1 MANLDVTVV
10 IDVLHPA
17 TTEGQLSRPLLLVAG
32 TKVEYKE
39 YANLTDL
46 AVDYGTSTAAYKLAQ
61 TISQQDFEPDA
72 YCVAT
77 YVGETPTEGQSL
89 AEVIEKYYDKSWHF
103 ALLVD
108 GTEVERLSLSQTIE
122 PHDFKFACVL
132 VSKQE
137 ELSTYKDKKRTIPF
151 YHTVDGERLD
161 GAAVGEIAA
170 RTIGSVTWHNVVL
183 KGITPQELSKDE
195 RDAIVEAGGNLF
207 VKNAGYNVLSGG
219 IVADGEYIDFYHGKD
234 WIKANIEND
243 LQKML
248 IENDKVP
255 AGPAGVSLSSN
266 VVTNRLTEGGKQGI
280 IDKDAETGEYS
291 FALIAAPFTDGNS
304 ADIAK
309 RIYSGLSFKYDPQ
322 NAIHAIKVRGEVM
335 SNK

>member
-1 MANLDVTVV
+1 MPNLDVTVV

-32 TKVEYKE
+32 TTASYKE
-39 YANLTDL
+39 YANLTAL
-46 AVDYGTSTAAYKLAQ
+46 TVDYGTTTPTYKLAQ
-61 TISQQDFEPDA
+61 TIDEQDYAPDA

-77 YVGETPTEGQSL
+77 YVGETPAEGQSL
-89 AEVIEKYYDKSWHF
+89 AEVIQKYYNKSWHF

-108 GTEVERLSLSQTIE
+108 GTAAERLLLSQTIE
-122 PHDFKFACVL
+122 PHDFKFSGVL
-132 VSKQE
+132 VPDKA
-137 ELSTYKDKKRTIPF
+137 ELASYKDKKRTIPF
-151 YHTVDGERLD
+151 YHTIDGERLD
-161 GAAVGEIAA
+161 GAAIGEIAA
-170 RTIGSVTWHNVVL
+170 REIGSVTWHNMPL
-183 KGITPQELSKDE
+183 KGITPLELSKDE
-195 RDAIVEAGGNLF
+195 RDAIVEAGGNVF

-266 VVTNRLTEGGKQGI
+266 VVTSKLTEAGKQGI
-280 IDKDAETGEYS
+280 IDQDADTGEYS
-291 FALIAAPFTDGNS
+291 YTLIAAPFTDGTS

-322 NAIHAIKVRGEVM
+322 NAIHAINVHGEVA

>member
-1 MANLDVTVV
+1 MTNLDVTVV

-17 TTEGQLSRPLLLVAG
+17 TTEGQLSRPLLLVAD
-32 TKVEYKE
+32 TKAGYKE

-46 AVDYGTSTAAYKLAQ
+46 SADYGTSTALYKLAQ
-61 TISQQDFEPDA
+61 TIDQQNYAPDA

-77 YVGETPTEGQSL
+77 YVGETPAEGQSL
-89 AEVIEKYYDKSWHF
+89 AEVVEKYYSNSWHF

-108 GTEVERLSLSQTIE
+108 GTPPEQLSLSNVIE
-122 PHDFKFACVL
+122 PHDFKFAVVL
-132 VSKQE
+132 VSDKA
-137 ELSTYKDKKRTIPF
+137 ELTAFKDKTRTIAF
-151 YHTVDGERLD
+151 FHEIDGERLD
-161 GAAVGEIAA
+161 GAAIGEIAA
-170 RTIGSVTWHNVVL
+170 REIGSVTWHNVPL
-183 KGITPQELSKDE
+183 KGITPLELSRDE
-195 RDAIVEAGGNLF
+195 RDAIVEAGGNVF

-255 AGPAGVSLSSN
+255 AGPEGVSLSAS
-266 VVTNRLTEGGKQGI
+266 VVTNSLTTAGKQGI
-280 IDKDAETGEYS
+280 IDKNTETDEYS
-291 FALIAAPFTDGNS
+291 YTLIAAPFNNGASTE
-304 ADIAK
+304 IAK
-309 RIYSGLSFKYDPQ
+309 RIYNGLSFKYDPQ
-322 NAIHAIKVRGEVM
+322 NAIHAIKVRGEVT